1 MRVGRHRRPGRI
13 AHTRDDQHRLST
25 ADHESRGLGAGGK
38 SFVPA
43 RVAARVQ
50 AGGRLLLSLEGVF
63 ECSLITLDLPPG
75 RHTIIAASEHA
86 SRPSVKARFT
96 LAGPTDDAGDGGDA
110 PAVAVERPFE
120 RFREFFRRRF
130 STLGAVS
137 LGARPS
143 PGA

>member
-1 MRVGRHRRPGRI
+1 
-13 AHTRDDQHRLST
+13 
-25 ADHESRGLGAGGK
+25 LGAGGK

-96 LAGPTDDAGDGGDA
+96 LAGPTRRLVASRCLSRFHCDRPRRLLGG
-110 PAVAVERPFE
+110 
-120 RFREFFRRRF
+120 
-130 STLGAVS
+130 
-137 LGARPS
+137 
-143 PGA
+143 